1 MANKRIKKKM
11 GQVRRKKIHQILD
24 LVLEINRLKATTQD
38 MASDAFTASF
48 HFSGVSCY
56 VEVQVYKEDKDKNE
70 VSIWFHAPVGRT
82 PYSSLQEKTLDEVL
96 NGLKKIKREGKR
108 HMDQKMELEEGMVCL
123 KSDNIEIGEKMMLP
137 NGKIGIVTEK
147 REWKGRASKKITK
160 KKRRIGR

>member
-1 MANKRIKKKM
+1 
-11 GQVRRKKIHQILD
+11 
-24 LVLEINRLKATTQD
+24 

-56 VEVQVYKEDKDKNE
+56 VEVQVYKEDDDKNE

-147 REWKGRASKKITK
+147 GNGKVGLVKRLQRKREG
-160 KKRRIGR
+160 

>member
-1 MANKRIKKKM
+1 M
-11 GQVRRKKIHQILD
+11 
-24 LVLEINRLKATTQD
+24 LEINGLKATTQD

-56 VEVQVYKEDKDKNE
+56 VEVQVYKEDDDKNE

-147 REWKGRASKKITK
+147 GNGKVGLVKRLQRKREG
-160 KKRRIGR
+160 